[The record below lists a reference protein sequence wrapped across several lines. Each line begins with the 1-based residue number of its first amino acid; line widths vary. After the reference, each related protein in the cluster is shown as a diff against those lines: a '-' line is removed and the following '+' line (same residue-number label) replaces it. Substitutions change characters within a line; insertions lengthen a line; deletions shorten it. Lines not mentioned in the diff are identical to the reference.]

1 MHVYTV
7 IPNQSLP
14 VEKITVRAT
23 KAYYCVLLFIPT
35 PLLPLLEIK
44 NPQVSTEGW
53 LFVLLMVLILAVF
66 ALRLV
71 LAFGRTLEFSK
82 EGVTVSFGKLRRFY
96 GWSELNMRVEDYT
109 NAYGLSYKWFRP
121 PKKGMVFSKGKIRKP
136 IWLHSADYNSLHQPF
151 AFFYVNFSLHK
162 TGRWYDQPLDH
173 YMVEESV
180 FMSALQQWGINVDM
194 QP

>member
-1 MHVYTV
+1 MYVYTV

-14 VEKITVRAT
+14 VEKIVVRAT
-23 KAYYCVLLFIPT
+23 KGYYSMFLCIPV
-35 PLLPLLEIK
+35 PLLPFLEGK
-44 NPQVSTEGW
+44 EPQISTEGW
-53 LFVLLMVLILAVF
+53 IVLLLLELICVIFVL
-66 ALRLV
+66 RTV

-136 IWLHSADYNSLHQPF
+136 LGLHSADYNSLHQPF
-151 AFFYVNFSLHK
+151 AFFYVNFALHK

-180 FMSALQQWGINVDM
+180 FMSALQQWGINVDT